1 MKCTHCN
8 KNDLTKI
15 DIREIFDIGGDG
27 YLLEHNYIEVYLC
40 DECGH
45 IEFFDKRAIYRKIE
59 KERIQSEEKRIRA
72 SYNEKLKVVYAQKEE
87 IENSVEF
94 KELNEKLGEIN
105 KQLESLD
112 ITIRQQQQLQIE
124 ADEIKSKIE
133 NYKIKLDKINS
144 EINNILRQKTSELN
158 DLNNTQK
165 FSIFK

>member
-15 DIREIFDIGGDG
+15 DIREIFDVYGDG
-27 YLLEHNYIEVYLC
+27 HFALHNYIEVYVC

-45 IEFFDKRAIYRKIE
+45 IEFFDKRPIDRKIE
-59 KERIQSEEKRIRA
+59 KERIQTEAKRIRDF
-72 SYNEKLKVVYAQKEE
+72 YNDKLKVLYAQKEE
-87 IENSVEF
+87 IEKSGEF

-112 ITIRQQQQLQIE
+112 ITIRQQQQLQME
-124 ADEIKSKIE
+124 ADEIKSKIR
-133 NYKIKLDKINS
+133 NYKIKLNNIDS
-144 EINNILRQKTSELN
+144 EINKITRQKASELN
-158 DLNNTQK
+158 DLYNTQK

>member
-15 DIREIFDIGGDG
+15 DIREIFDVGGDG
-27 YLLEHNYIEVYLC
+27 YLREHNYIEVYLC

-45 IEFFDKRAIYRKIE
+45 IEFFDKRPIDRKIE
-59 KERIQSEEKRIRA
+59 KERIQTEEKRIRDF
-72 SYNEKLKVVYAQKEE
+72 YNEKLKVVYAQKEE

-94 KELNEKLGEIN
+94 KELNEKLVEIN

-112 ITIRQQQQLQIE
+112 ITIRQQQQLQME
-124 ADEIKSKIE
+124 ADEIKSRIK

-144 EINNILRQKTSELN
+144 EINKILGQKTSELN